1 MRLILVQ
8 RVCTEVGTSDWGR
21 ETRDGVEQR
30 SRSKIKPCLWSCIN
44 QGDNQTPG
52 SGWNHPWRMLTKNDW
67 PATGLGKTLS
77 LINWL
82 WDRQLEKSVQNYHGD
97 PIMEVARGL
106 QRLWHY
112 LRPESR
118 DLSWGLRGTGATAL
132 KAAVAGKPG
141 AGPAKGSEA
150 GMGMTG
156 LSIPSSTAALF
167 FFFLPYK
174 C

>member
-1 MRLILVQ
+1 M
-8 RVCTEVGTSDWGR
+8 
-21 ETRDGVEQR
+21 
-30 SRSKIKPCLWSCIN
+30 
-44 QGDNQTPG
+44 
-52 SGWNHPWRMLTKNDW
+52 KNDW

-77 LINWL
+77 LIDWL
-82 WDRQLEKSVQNYHGD
+82 WDRQLEKSVQNYHDD

-112 LRPESR
+112 LRPERR

-167 FFFLPYK
+167 FFSCPTNVNVTQDSVLGWKLTKVKALWVSNNRKSLQLAWAERFIGRMQLPHRTQRAVTESRT
-174 C
+174 